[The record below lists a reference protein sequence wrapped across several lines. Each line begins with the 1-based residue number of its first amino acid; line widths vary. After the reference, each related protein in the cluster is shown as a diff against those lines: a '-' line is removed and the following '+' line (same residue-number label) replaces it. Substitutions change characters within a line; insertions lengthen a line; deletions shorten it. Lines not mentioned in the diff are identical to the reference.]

1 MGMFDTVRS
10 SYDLGPGF
18 YMRDLQTKDL
28 ECLMCEYW
36 IDPIG
41 QLFEIDYTGTQDF
54 LELGEDHPEYDHERQ
69 YLNVRWVCNGR
80 RGKVR
85 PLNICKMVE
94 MYPAKWDC
102 KYAAY
107 PSIFVSFWNG
117 KVRMVEPNNERV

>member
-1 MGMFDTVRS
+1 
-10 SYDLGPGF
+10 
-18 YMRDLQTKDL
+18 
-28 ECLMCEYW
+28 MCEYW
-36 IDPIG
+36 IDPMG

-54 LELGEDHPEYDHERQ
+54 IELQEGDPDYSHDRQ
-69 YLNVRWVCNGR
+69 FLNIRWVCNGK

-85 PLNICKMVE
+85 PLNICKLVE

-102 KYAAY
+102 KYAPY